1 MSLKTERHGA
11 SQRNGLTPGGKTNRS
26 MTNLASKAMTVKK
39 SVAGQS
45 LQTDADNFVTNSEY
59 PFVKPGDRVDGLKKF
74 QSGGNKGLTID
85 NDYDLKTKSTNKAP
99 YSRPPSKFAGDYK
112 VFQAVEKTNVSPP
125 TKMKATRTAGKL
137 EKSKVGTPSSK
148 KGKLEKSKVGTP
160 KDSPAGKLK
169 KSKVGTLRDTPS
181 KKAKMATGVK
191 KGKPTAKAIVIDM
204 TKKKINRESGA
215 SMREMDPPA
224 KIKEIKAFI
233 KKNMNKMS
241 DSKLSQAIR
250 KKSDNKTE
258 YNWNNKSGKVEAHT
272 KKKTK

>member
-148 KGKLEKSKVGTP
+148 KGKLEKSKVGT
-160 KDSPAGKLK
+160 
-169 KSKVGTLRDTPS
+169 LRDTPS

>member
-1 MSLKTERHGA
+1 MASLKSSRVKRKG
-11 SQRNGLTPGGKTNRS
+11 NGVIPGGKS
-26 MTNLASKAMTVKK
+26 KGMVNLASKAMTVKK

-112 VFQAVEKTNVSPP
+112 VFQALEKTTVKPP
-125 TKMKATRTAGKL
+125 MRA
-137 EKSKVGTPSSK
+137 
-148 KGKLEKSKVGTP
+148 
-160 KDSPAGKLK
+160 
-169 KSKVGTLRDTPS
+169 
-181 KKAKMATGVK
+181 
-191 KGKPTAKAIVIDM
+191 
-204 TKKKINRESGA
+204 SGA

>member
-1 MSLKTERHGA
+1 MANLKSNRYGA

-26 MTNLASKAMTVKK
+26 MNNLATKAMSVKK

-45 LQTDADNFVTNSEY
+45 VQTDSDDFVTKSEY

-137 EKSKVGTPSSK
+137 EKSKVGT
-148 KGKLEKSKVGTP
+148 
-160 KDSPAGKLK
+160 
-169 KSKVGTLRDTPS
+169 LRDTPS
-181 KKAKMATGVK
+181 KKAKMAVGVK

>member
-1 MSLKTERHGA
+1 MSLKTSRYGA
-11 SQRNGLTPGGKTNRS
+11 SQSNGLTPGGKGNRS

-39 SVAGQS
+39 STKAGQS
-45 LQTDADNFVTNSEY
+45 LQTDSDDFVTKSEY
-59 PFVKPGDRVDGLKKF
+59 PFVKPGDRVDGLIKF
-74 QSGGNKGLTID
+74 QSGSNKGLTID
-85 NDYDLKTKSTNKAP
+85 NDYNLETKSTNKAP

-160 KDSPAGKLK
+160 AKA
-169 KSKVGTLRDTPS
+169 
-181 KKAKMATGVK
+181 KAKMATGVK

-204 TKKKINRESGA
+204 TKKKTNRASGA